1 MLVDFETIDTTI
13 LDFTVQSGIVS
24 VMEKEETGTVGDSV
38 RPTKKQ
44 QELLEYIKV
53 FIEEHGYSP
62 SYREIMNGLNYNAVA
77 TVALHVGNLIKRGH
91 LMKRGKSARS
101 LELTKPSTQTSIR
114 SNQIKPSEEKWLVQQ
129 LENRCLILE
138 SATVIQSP
146 DVDDVYILAAALKVL
161 GLEGA
166 AQSFTG
172 RLTEI
177 KRRSS
182 EQGNSEV
189 ASKQS

>member
-1 MLVDFETIDTTI
+1 
-13 LDFTVQSGIVS
+13 
-24 VMEKEETGTVGDSV
+24 
-38 RPTKKQ
+38 
-44 QELLEYIKV
+44 
-53 FIEEHGYSP
+53 
-62 SYREIMNGLNYNAVA
+62 MNGLNYNAVA

>member
-1 MLVDFETIDTTI
+1 MDNLTSNALLI
-13 LDFTVQSGIVS
+13 LCFSACKSGIVS
-24 VMEKEETGTVGDSV
+24 HMQNNESGSETDIV

-44 QELLEYIKV
+44 QELLEYIGS
-53 FIEEHGYSP
+53 FIQEHGYSP

-101 LELTKPSTQTSIR
+101 LELTKTSIQTSIR

-129 LENRCLILE
+129 LENRCLLLE
-138 SATVIQSP
+138 SATFIQSS

-182 EQGNSEV
+182 EQGSSEV
-189 ASKQS
+189 VSKQS